1 MHTHLLRVRVPFLET
16 KDVSRQGDTDATNP
30 GSAGRCCLV
39 ALVAVQLEALPEL
52 RQAQTNDS
60 FA

>member
-1 MHTHLLRVRVPFLET
+1 MRRILGVLAVV
-16 KDVSRQGDTDATNP
+16 G
-30 GSAGRCCLV
+30 LV
-39 ALVAVQLEALPEL
+39 ALVAVKLEALPEL